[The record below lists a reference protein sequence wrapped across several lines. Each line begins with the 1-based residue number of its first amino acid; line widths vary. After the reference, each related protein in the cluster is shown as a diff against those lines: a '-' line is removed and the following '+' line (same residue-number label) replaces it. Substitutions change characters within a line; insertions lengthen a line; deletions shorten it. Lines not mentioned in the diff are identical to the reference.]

1 MTVPE
6 LVAHLRGLDVRL
18 HADGDRLRLSAPKGV
33 LSDELRE
40 QLSARKAEILTWL
53 REHAPAEADT
63 SGREAMSFAQ
73 QRIWFMDQLS
83 PGGFAYNITGGLR
96 IEGPLDVPALERA
109 IGEVIRRHEPLRTV
123 FVAVDGQPVQVVQP
137 AGDFTLP
144 AIDLEREGSAADR
157 EGERRRLMT
166 EEGRR
171 PFDLGRGPLFRA
183 LLYRLGRAEHA
194 LQLTL
199 HHIVA
204 DGWSLAVL
212 AKELTVL
219 YSAYATGATEPP
231 PPPVRYADIV
241 RRQRERL
248 RGPAYEAQAA
258 YWRDR
263 FTPAPPVLELPG
275 DRPRPVVQTFD
286 GSVETLE
293 IPASLVESLTAFGR
307 AEGVTLF
314 MVMLAAL
321 DVLLHRYTGVDDIA
335 VGTPFANRT
344 DVTTEQVIGLFA
356 NTLVLRTDLSG
367 EPTVRELL
375 RRVRDTALGASQSQD
390 FPFERLVEMVQPVR
404 DMSHSPIF
412 QVMFLFQNIPFEPV
426 ELAGL
431 TLSHLEIRTGSAKTD
446 LTLEVWETRTGLQ
459 VSLEYNTD
467 LFDAETIRR
476 LGGHFHRILLE
487 FMADPDRPV
496 STLPLLGEEEW
507 RRLGTT
513 WNATAAP
520 LPERMVPALFEAA
533 AARDPEAIAA
543 CCEEQSLTYL
553 ELNERANRLARRLEA
568 MGVGRET
575 LVGVLVER
583 SLEMLVAVL
592 AVMKAG
598 GAYVPLDPAYPT
610 DRLEFMLTDGKI
622 ETLVTERASVERLA
636 LGAQVRTLCLDRDAP
651 LLVGE
656 SALDGARGPAPDDL
670 AYVIYTSGST
680 GRPKGV
686 QIPHRALANLLDGF
700 RSIVEPGPR
709 DVLVAVTT
717 LSFDIAGLELLLPL
731 VTGGRVVIASREV
744 AADPAKLMRLFSDVG
759 ATIVQATPAT
769 WHMLIEAGWQS
780 APGLRVLCGGE
791 ALPADLAARLLAT
804 GAQVWNVYGP
814 TETTIWSTAHRVE
827 EARGPIPI
835 GRPIANTRLY
845 VLDRHRE
852 PVPIG
857 VPGELYIGGAGV
869 ARGYLDRPELTAE
882 RFLPDRFSADPEA
895 RLYRTGDVVRYRTDG
910 AIEFLGRVDHQVKV
924 RGFRIELGEIESVLA
939 RHPAVAQAVVVARED
954 RPGDRYLAAYLR
966 PAGAAPAI
974 ADLRAFLK
982 EYLPDYMVPSTFTS
996 LSSLPLTPN
1005 GKVDRKRL
1013 PEPEDRR
1020 AVSQAPF
1027 LAPRGRTEDAIA
1039 AAWRE
1044 VLRLEQVGIDDNF
1057 FDLGGHSLLL
1067 VQVQSKLRSA
1077 LGQEVP
1083 IVEMFQYPTVR
1094 TMATH
1099 LSRPAAN
1106 AGVS

>member
-6 LVAHLRGLDVRL
+6 LVAHLRRLDVRL

-40 QLSARKAEILTWL
+40 QLSARKAEILAWL
-53 REHAPAEADT
+53 GDHAGADSDA

-83 PGGFAYNITGGLR
+83 PGGFAYNITAGLR
-96 IEGPLDVPALERA
+96 IEGPLDVAALERVL
-109 IGEVIRRHEPLRTV
+109 GEVIRRHEPLRTI
-123 FVAVDGQPVQVVQP
+123 FVAVDGQPVPVVQP
-137 AGDFTLP
+137 AGVFRLP
-144 AIDLEREGSAADR
+144 IIDLESEPAARRES
-157 EGERRRLMT
+157 ERRRRMI

-183 LLYRLGRAEHA
+183 VLYRLATTEHA

-204 DGWSLAVL
+204 DGWSLGVL
-212 AKELTVL
+212 ADELTGL
-219 YSAYATGATEPP
+219 YSAYAIGTAEPP
-231 PPPVRYADIV
+231 PPSIRYADIV

-258 YWRDR
+258 YWRER
-263 FTPAPPVLELPG
+263 FTPPPPVLELPG
-275 DRPRPVVQTFD
+275 DRPRPPVQTFD
-286 GSVETLE
+286 GAAETLE
-293 IPASLVESLTAFGR
+293 IPTALVEALTAFGR
-307 AEGVTLF
+307 AQGVTLF

-344 DVTTEQVIGLFA
+344 DVTTERVIGLFA

-367 EPTVRELL
+367 DPTVREVL
-375 RRVRDTALGASQSQD
+375 RRVRDTTLGAFQSQD

-431 TLSHLEIRTGSAKTD
+431 TLSHLQIRTGSAKTD
-446 LTLEVWETRTGLQ
+446 LALEVWETKSGLH
-459 VSLEYNTD
+459 VDLEYNTD

-476 LGGHFHRILLE
+476 LGGHFNRLLAE

-496 STLPLLGEEEW
+496 SMLPLLSEDEW
-507 RRLGTT
+507 ARVGTT
-513 WNATAAP
+513 WNATDVAI
-520 LPERMVPALFEAA
+520 PESMAPALFESA
-533 AARDPEAIAA
+533 AARTPEAIAA
-543 CCEEQSLTYL
+543 CFEEQNLTYR
-553 ELNERANRLARRLEA
+553 ELNDRANRLARRLTG

-583 SLEMLVAVL
+583 SLDMLVAVL

-598 GAYVPLDPAYPT
+598 GAYVPLDPAYPR
-610 DRLEFMLTDGKI
+610 DRLEFMLTDGRI
-622 ETLVTERASVERLA
+622 GTLITQSAATGRLA
-636 LGAQVRTLCLDRDAP
+636 LGADVRTVCVDRDAAP
-651 LLVGE
+651 VAGE
-656 SALDGARGPAPDDL
+656 SPANGADDPAPDDL

-686 QIPHRALANLLDGF
+686 QIPHRALANVLAGF
-700 RSIVEPGPR
+700 RAIVEPDAH

-717 LSFDIAGLELLLPL
+717 LSFDIAALELLLPL
-731 VTGGRVVIASREV
+731 VSGGRVVIASREV
-744 AADPAKLMRLFSDVG
+744 AADPAKLMRLFSEAG

-769 WHMLIEAGWQS
+769 WRMLIEAGWQS

-791 ALPADLAARLLAT
+791 ALPADLAVRLLAT
-804 GAQVWNVYGP
+804 GAVVWNVYGP

-827 EARGPIPI
+827 DALGPIPI
-835 GRPIANTRLY
+835 GRPIANTKVY

-869 ARGYLDRPELTAE
+869 ARGYLARPELTAE
-882 RFLPDRFSADPEA
+882 RFVPDRFAADPAA
-895 RLYRTGDVVRYRTDG
+895 RLYRTGDVVRYRADG
-910 AIEFLGRVDHQVKV
+910 AIEFLGRIDHQVKV
-924 RGFRIELGEIESVLA
+924 RGFRIEPGEIESVLA

-966 PAGAAPAI
+966 PVGATPVI
-974 ADLRAFLK
+974 AEMRAFLK
-982 EYLPDYMVPSTFTS
+982 EILPDYMVPSTFTT
-996 LSSLPLTPN
+996 LANLPLTPN

-1013 PEPEDRR
+1013 PEPEDHR

-1039 AAWRE
+1039 ATWRE
-1044 VLRLEQVGIDDNF
+1044 VLRLERVGIDDNF

-1067 VQVQSKLRSA
+1067 VQVQAKLRAA
-1077 LGQEVP
+1077 LGRDVP
-1083 IVEMFQYPTVR
+1083 IVEMFQYPTIR
-1094 TMATH
+1094 TMAAH
-1099 LSRPAAN
+1099 LSRAAAH

>member
-1 MTVPE
+1 MTILE
-6 LVAHLRGLDVRL
+6 LVAHLRRLDVRL
-18 HADGDRLRLSAPKGV
+18 HVEGDRLRLSAPKGV
-33 LSDELRE
+33 LGDELRA

-53 REHAPAEADT
+53 REHSEAGA

-109 IGEVIRRHEPLRTV
+109 LGELVRRHEPLRTV
-123 FVAVDGQPVQVVQP
+123 FVAVEGRPVQVVQP
-137 AGDFTLP
+137 EGPFRLP
-144 AIDLEREGSAADR
+144 VVDVEAKPAADR
-157 EGERRRLMT
+157 EAERARLMT

-183 LLYRLGRAEHA
+183 HLYRLGPAEHA

-204 DGWSLAVL
+204 DGWSLGVL
-212 AKELTVL
+212 AKELTAL
-219 YSAYATGATEPP
+219 YSAYVTGAAAPP
-231 PPPVRYADIV
+231 PPPVRYADLV
-241 RRQRERL
+241 HRQRERL

-258 YWRDR
+258 YWRER
-263 FTPAPPVLELPG
+263 FTPPPPVLELPS
-275 DRPRPVVQTFD
+275 DRPRPPVQTFD

-293 IPASLVESLTAFGR
+293 IPTALVETLRALGR
-307 AEGVTLF
+307 THGVTLF
-314 MVMLAAL
+314 MVMLGAL
-321 DVLLHRYTGVDDIA
+321 DVLLHRYTGLDDI
-335 VGTPFANRT
+335 VIGTPIANRT
-344 DVTTEQVIGLFA
+344 EVATEQVIGLFA

-375 RRVRDTALGASQSQD
+375 QRVRDTALGAYGAQD

-426 ELAGL
+426 DLAGL
-431 TLSHLEIRTGSAKTD
+431 TLSHLEIRTSSAKTD
-446 LTLEVWETRTGLQ
+446 LTLEVWETRSGLR
-459 VSLEYNTD
+459 VSIEYNTD

-476 LGGHFHRILLE
+476 LGDHFQRLLE
-487 FMADPDRPV
+487 EFVADPDRPV
-496 STLPLLGEEEW
+496 SALPLLGESEW

-513 WNATAAP
+513 WNATEAP
-520 LPERMVPALFEAA
+520 VPDHMVPALFEAE
-533 AARDPEAIAA
+533 AARAPEAIAA
-543 CCEEQSLTYL
+543 CFEERSLTYR
-553 ELNERANRLARRLEA
+553 ELNERANRLARRLEG

-583 SLEMLVAVL
+583 SLDMLVAVL

-598 GAYVPLDPAYPT
+598 GTYVPLDPAYPT

-622 ETLVTERASVERLA
+622 GTLITQAALVDRLA
-636 LGAQVRTLCLDRDAP
+636 MGEDVQTICFDRDAA
-651 LLVGE
+651 LVASE
-656 SALDGARGPAPDDL
+656 SGGDGAGQSAPADI

-680 GRPKGV
+680 GRPKAV
-686 QIPHRALANLLDGF
+686 QIPHRALANLLAGF
-700 RSIVEPGPR
+700 RAIVEPGPR

-717 LSFDIAGLELLLPL
+717 LSFDIAGLELFLPL

-744 AADPAKLMRLFSDVG
+744 AADPAKLMRLLTDAG

-769 WHMLIEAGWQS
+769 WRMLVEAGWQS

-804 GAQVWNVYGP
+804 GAVVWNVYGP
-814 TETTIWSTAHRVE
+814 TETTIWSTAHRLD
-827 EARGPIPI
+827 EAREPIPI
-835 GRPIANTRLY
+835 GRPIANTRVY
-845 VLDRHRE
+845 VLDRHRQ

-869 ARGYLDRPELTAE
+869 ARGYLARPELTAE
-882 RFLPDRFSADPEA
+882 RFLPDRFAADPEA
-895 RLYRTGDVVRYRTDG
+895 RLYRTGDVVRYRSDG

-966 PAGAAPAI
+966 PAGAAPAV
-974 ADLRAFLK
+974 AELRAFLK
-982 EYLPDYMVPSTFTS
+982 EYLPDYMVPSIFTS
-996 LSSLPLTPN
+996 LASLPLTPN

-1013 PEPEDRR
+1013 PEPEERR
-1020 AVSQAPF
+1020 VVSQAPF
-1027 LAPRGRTEDAIA
+1027 LAPRGRTEGALA
-1039 AAWRE
+1039 ATWRE

-1067 VQVQSKLRSA
+1067 VQVQAKLRSA
-1077 LGQEVP
+1077 LGQDVP
-1083 IVEMFQYPTVR
+1083 IVEMFQYPTIR
-1094 TMATH
+1094 TMAAH
-1099 LSRPAAN
+1099 LSRTAVH